1 MYLHRTGV
9 VSIDLSEC
17 NFPPA
22 LQNILSTSERALRSG
37 DAGTIADLVLSHHK
51 SLELMANYYQQL
63 EASGREMERSKIAL
77 TKHIHAKLKEVTQ
90 LQKRVADSNN
100 QLVMLHEH
108 VKLAKKRFEILEQV
122 CTAPDILGSVLSEVE
137 RRRYYNSSLEK
148 VRTIKAAFYS
158 VACILTPLLILLSS
172 HENCIF
178 V

>member
-1 MYLHRTGV
+1 MNCSPV
-9 VSIDLSEC
+9 
-17 NFPPA
+17 

-51 SLELMANYYQQL
+51 SLELMASYCQQL

-77 TKHIHAKLKEVTQ
+77 TRHIHTKLKEVTQ

-100 QLVMLHEH
+100 QLLMFHEH

-122 CTAPDILGSVLSEVE
+122 CTAPDILGNVLSEVE

-148 VRTIKAAFYS
+148 VRIIKF
-158 VACILTPLLILLSS
+158 
-172 HENCIF
+172 IF
-178 V
+178 